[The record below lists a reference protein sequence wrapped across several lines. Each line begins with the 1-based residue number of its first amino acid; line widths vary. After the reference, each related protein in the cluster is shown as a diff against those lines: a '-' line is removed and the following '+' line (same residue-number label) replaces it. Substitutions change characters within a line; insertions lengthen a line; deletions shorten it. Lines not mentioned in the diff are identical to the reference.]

1 MRVAAI
7 LLALCL
13 CAALVTADVDDTDDI
28 LTDTTD
34 TTDHDDHDDGPP
46 ASCGASGVAGGWSTI
61 SSNVSSTLLAAVLDD
76 FSTQYGANITAMLG
90 GASPCPA
97 EDITYSAAGCSQVV
111 AGTNYKLW
119 INMSCTVG
127 TTNYTVGVSVDAFE
141 PLPTGND
148 TTIQIYDLDVE
159 FVTVN
164 GVHMDDDAFPDDPD
178 RWDYNSTAG
187 GIIANDDWVDDDDT
201 DLDDGINDIDDGV
214 TDIDDGITDIDNGI
228 TDIDNGKTDL
238 DDGINDIDDGINDND
253 GLGDNDR

>member
-76 FSTQYGANITAMLG
+76 FSTQYGANITAMPG

-97 EDITYSAAGCSQVV
+97 EDITYSAAGCSQVR
-111 AGTNYKLW
+111 GT
-119 INMSCTVG
+119 
-127 TTNYTVGVSVDAFE
+127 
-141 PLPTGND
+141 PLCAARPV
-148 TTIQIYDLDVE
+148 LP
-159 FVTVN
+159 
-164 GVHMDDDAFPDDPD
+164 APPP
-178 RWDYNSTAG
+178 
-187 GIIANDDWVDDDDT
+187 
-201 DLDDGINDIDDGV
+201 
-214 TDIDDGITDIDNGI
+214 
-228 TDIDNGKTDL
+228 
-238 DDGINDIDDGINDND
+238 
-253 GLGDNDR
+253 GLPPPPRSPAPSAS